1 MQKLEE
7 HTVWDAFASVAVDPL
22 TMPNRHE
29 RGVVITVGID
39 DGTGLEVF
47 QVIGLCDG
55 DEFSVHGVL
64 RFLSGSQV
72 ENCSLSSHISEL
84 MDGDV
89 EVGILNKLVNA
100 DALCEVS
107 RITRKP
113 VGRDPVFIILMRV
126 EYWHENMFAGVDD
139 ALFLLE

>member
-1 MQKLEE
+1 MITADLDQQLHGWSIDAIDDNDGCVICFEKLEE
-7 HTVWDAFASVAVDPL
+7 HAVGDDVTTVAVDPL

-29 RGVVITVGID
+29 CGVVITVGID
-39 DGTGLEVF
+39 DSTRLGVLK
-47 QVIGLCDG
+47 VIRLCDG

-72 ENCSLSSHISEL
+72 ENCSLSSHVSEL

-100 DALCEVS
+100 DAFCKV
-107 RITRKP
+107 
-113 VGRDPVFIILMRV
+113 V
-126 EYWHENMFAGVDD
+126 
-139 ALFLLE
+139 

>member
-1 MQKLEE
+1 MITADLDQQLHGWSVDTIDHNDGCVVCLQKLEE

-55 DEFSVHGVL
+55 DEFTIHDVL

-72 ENCSLSSHISEL
+72 ENRSLSSHISEL

-89 EVGILNKLVNA
+89 EIGILDKLVNA
-100 DALCEVS
+100 DALCE
-107 RITRKP
+107 I
-113 VGRDPVFIILMRV
+113 F
-126 EYWHENMFAGVDD
+126 
-139 ALFLLE
+139 

>member
-1 MQKLEE
+1 MITADLDQQLHGGSIDAIDNNDGCVVCLQKLEE

-55 DEFSVHGVL
+55 DEFTIHGST
-64 RFLSGSQV
+64 RF
-72 ENCSLSSHISEL
+72 SEL
-84 MDGDV
+84 G
-89 EVGILNKLVNA
+89 EL
-100 DALCEVS
+100 EFTS
-107 RITRKP
+107 Q
-113 VGRDPVFIILMRV
+113 F
-126 EYWHENMFAGVDD
+126 VDD
-139 ALFLLE
+139 ELDHLSHVLLYTGVTNPVARSAVLED